1 MHVQGSA
8 ILRRDTSATS
18 ALRLAALAVLVL
30 AGWAARAA
38 GGQPATATPVPTRTP
53 TPLGGNTATATPTPT
68 STRVHD
74 LVLTGTAS
82 PEPVAAG
89 SLLTYEFLA
98 TNDGPSQ
105 ALSSSVTI
113 LLPSSVSFVSCTAM
127 APFPPAT
134 CGPTSQGAFA
144 DFSSSLQGGRS
155 ASVEVVV
162 LVLAAAGSIQT
173 TASFSSAGIDPN
185 PANNVVTLTST
196 IQGGIPPTLTFTPVP
211 TSTPTVAPPTSTP
224 TPIGGSGGPGG
235 GGPGSSIPTLSPTSL
250 GALFLGLLAAGWFLT
265 SRRA

>member
-1 MHVQGSA
+1 MQGSA
-8 ILRRDTSATS
+8 ILRRDTGATS
-18 ALRLAALAVLVL
+18 ALRLAALAVLVF

-38 GGQPATATPVPTRTP
+38 GGQPATATPTPTRTP
-53 TPLGGNTATATPTPT
+53 TPLANTATPTPT

-105 ALSSSVTI
+105 AVTSDVTI
-113 LLPSSVSFVSCTAM
+113 VLPSSVSFVSCTAT
-127 APFPPAT
+127 AQFQPPAT

-144 DFSSSLQGGRS
+144 GFPSSLPPGQSG
-155 ASVEVVV
+155 SVELVV
-162 LVLAAAGSIQT
+162 LVVAAGGSIQT
-173 TASFSSAGIDPN
+173 TATFSSAGIDPN
-185 PANNVVTLTST
+185 PSNNVITLTST

-211 TSTPTVAPPTSTP
+211 TSTATPNPTATP
-224 TPIGGSGGPGG
+224 TPIGGLGGP
-235 GGPGSSIPTLSPTSL
+235 GGPGSSIPTLSP
-250 GALFLGLLAAGWFLT
+250 GFLLAFLLALLGAGWFLS